1 MKNKFDLYDI
11 VIVCSQRKDLEEING
26 CRGYISGMAQDEET
40 GLWGYAVGIYD
51 DKGYAWYA
59 MEEELLP
66 TGEKEDP
73 RIDEPVD
80 TVRVRVDPETGE
92 GYLVDEEEE

>member
-26 CRGYISGMAQDEET
+26 CRGYISAMSQSEET
-40 GLWGYAVGIYD
+40 GLWRYAVGIYD
-51 DKGYAWYA
+51 KECLW
-59 MEEELLP
+59 EVRESELLS

-73 RIDEPVD
+73 RINEPVD
-80 TVRVRVDPETGE
+80 TIRVRVDPETGE